1 MDETTALHRLADGL
15 VRVADEMEAERLALQ
30 RRLVATHWRRLVATH
45 WRGLAAEAV
54 RGVLSDRLC
63 ALSDARERHLD
74 AAEALEA
81 HARLVESRRRLLVVT
96 AHAVESL
103 FS

>member
-1 MDETTALHRLADGL
+1 MDETTALHRLADSL

-30 RRLVATHWRRLVATH
+30 RRLVATHWR
-45 WRGLAAEAV
+45 GLAAEAV
-54 RGVLSDRLC
+54 RGVLSNRLC

-74 AAEALEA
+74 AAEALDA

>member
-1 MDETTALHRLADGL
+1 MDMTTGLHRLADGL

-30 RRLVATHWRRLVATH
+30 RRLVEMH

-63 ALSDARERHLD
+63 AL
-74 AAEALEA
+74 AEA
-81 HARLVESRRRLLVVT
+81 R
-96 AHAVESL
+96 
-103 FS
+103 